1 MVDAATGG
9 GTVIYNRFMW
19 FIVLI
24 PYFAL
29 SGCGDDEAELAAA
42 AAEAKA
48 KEAARAADNAK
59 KTVGDANVTSVYAR
73 EDDDETWT
81 FHVTVEHEDVNWYD
95 YADGWDVV
103 LPDGTVIK
111 PDKFSMFTK
120 SLRHP
125 HVDEQPF
132 TRTQKGLL
140 LPKGIESVTVRAHD
154 KDGGWG
160 GAEITVDLLQHFGE
174 NFSVKRKL

>member
-1 MVDAATGG
+1 MVGAATEWW
-9 GTVIYNRFMW
+9 TLIYNRFMW

-42 AAEAKA
+42 AEAKA
-48 KEAARAADNAK
+48 KEDARVAEKAK

-73 EDDDETWT
+73 EDDDESWT
-81 FHVTVEHEDVNWYD
+81 FHVTVEHKDVNWYD

-103 LPDGTVIK
+103 LPDGTVVK
-111 PDKFSMFTK
+111 PDKFAMFTR

-132 TRTQKGLL
+132 TRTQKGLQF
-140 LPKGIESVTVRAHD
+140 PEGTGSVTVRAHD
-154 KDGGWG
+154 KAGGWG